1 MKRFSSDFLFET
13 KSASFHRRFPAI
25 SIGSLLDHRKGYAG
39 LAGIF
44 LHISKFLFGVL
55 NSFLLVGDLLLVFRI
70 LFVPLRFI
78 AQAVAGVGIH
88 GGGAKLILALCNVE
102 FAAG

>member
-1 MKRFSSDFLFET
+1 MKRFTSDFLLGT
-13 KSASFHRRFPAI
+13 KSAGIHRRFPAI
-25 SIGSLLDHRKGYAG
+25 PFESLIDHRRGYSRLAG
-39 LAGIF
+39 LF
-44 LHISKFLFGVL
+44 LHVRKFLFGVIDG
-55 NSFLLVGDLLLVFRI
+55 FLFIGYLLFVFRI

-88 GGGAKLILALCNVE
+88 GGGAKLVLALGNVE